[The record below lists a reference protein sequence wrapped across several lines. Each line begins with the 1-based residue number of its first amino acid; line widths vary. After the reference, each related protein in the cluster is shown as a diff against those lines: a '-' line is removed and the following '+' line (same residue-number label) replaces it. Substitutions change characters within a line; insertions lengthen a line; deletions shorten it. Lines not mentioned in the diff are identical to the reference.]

1 MKHFRVFWWLA
12 VVLIFTVTPV
22 LAMPDG
28 WTNDKRLTSN
38 SGQSLY
44 PSVTCDLIGTTV
56 YAAWMD
62 DRNGY
67 WEIYFCR
74 SFDRGKT
81 WSTDTNITNNAGAST
96 SPYLTWQEPNILLLT
111 WLDYRGGSGDIYGMQ
126 SMDDGS
132 TWTDLSGNPGQTT
145 NISNRGNPAVSF
157 SRPRATMNPLGI
169 HVVWADNSTGNSLIY
184 YRNVAFPPTVCIK
197 PDSIS
202 ATLPAIACRNYSW
215 PPHNNDLFI
224 VWEEGSGPNSSIYF
238 TPSQDAGLTRID
250 GNYNPGYDDISHK
263 FGSSTARHP
272 DVFVCG
278 DTAAGVDVAFLD
290 DRQGSDQVYW
300 EAGRL
305 NPTPTPISWDSGFM
319 GMGAAPNTI
328 TTTAITPQWLSVSP
342 RDGSHQS
349 IIWQDNRDS
358 NNEIYICEGMGGGAI
373 MFTPPQRLTY
383 DGADSILP
391 AIISNDAF
399 AASGPAEYHVVWS
412 DNRDSNYEIYYKRS
426 DIIGP
431 DSIQDLAAVAGSHP
445 GEVDLTW
452 SAPDDNICVRAICYD
467 IGHDADAIGSLFEYR
482 TEAVKIP
489 QNLTPQS
496 PGQTENFTV
505 TGLTP
510 GNAYFFAVISVD
522 EAGNSSTVS
531 NSPSASACGT
541 FTATPT
547 YSHSPT
553 ITVTPSITP
562 TGTITLT
569 PTESGTYTS
578 TPTITLTG
586 TITLTPTESG
596 TYTST
601 PTITQTGTVSLTTT
615 ESGTYTSTPTITQT
629 GTVSLTPMESGTY
642 TSTPTITQTGTITL
656 TPTITSAS
664 PSSLAGAELKA
675 YPNPGTKKITFSYY
689 LEKPGRAVFNIY
701 NMSGEKV
708 VKLEES
714 KNEYG
719 TMVETIWNTT
729 DLAAGIYIVKLQ
741 IIFKDGARRGFST
754 YRVAIVRE

>member
-1 MKHFRVFWWLA
+1 MKCLKVFSWLA
-12 VVLIFTVTPV
+12 VVLIFTVKPV

-44 PSVTCDLIGTTV
+44 PSVTCDLAGTTV

-62 DRNGY
+62 ERNGY

-81 WSTDTNITNNAGAST
+81 WSLDTNITNHAGDST
-96 SPYLTWQEPNILLLT
+96 SPYLTWYTPNVLLLT

-126 SMDDGS
+126 SMDDGT
-132 TWTDLSGNPGQTT
+132 TWMDLSGNSGQVT

-157 SRPRATMNPLGI
+157 SRPRATMNPSGI
-169 HVVWADNSTGNSLIY
+169 HMVWADNSTGNSLIY
-184 YRNVAFPPTVCIK
+184 YRNTAVPAAVSIK

-215 PPHNNDLFI
+215 APSNDLFV

-238 TPSQDAGLTRID
+238 TQSQDNGLTWID

-290 DRQGSDQVYW
+290 NRQGSDQVYW

-305 NPTPTPISWDSGFM
+305 NPTPVPITWDSGST
-319 GMGAAPNTI
+319 GIGSAPNTI
-328 TTTAITPQWLSVSP
+328 TTFAVNPHWLSVSP
-342 RDGSHQS
+342 RDRSHQS

-358 NNEIYICEGMGGGAI
+358 NNEIYICEGQGGGNI
-373 MFTPPQRLTY
+373 IFLSPTRLTY
-383 DGADSILP
+383 DAADSILP
-391 AIISNDAF
+391 AIIANDVV
-399 AASGPAEYHVVWS
+399 ASAGPAEYHVVWS

-426 DIIGP
+426 DDMGP
-431 DSIQDLAAVAGSHP
+431 DSIQDLAAATGSHP

-467 IGHDADAIGSLFEYR
+467 IGHDTDSIGSLFEYR
-482 TEAVKIP
+482 TEAIKVA
-489 QNLTPQS
+489 QNLTPQN

-510 GNAYFFAVISVD
+510 GDTYFFAVFSVD
-522 EAGNSSTVS
+522 EAGNTSTVS
-531 NSPSASACGT
+531 NSPGASACGT

-553 ITVTPSITP
+553 ITVTPTP
-562 TGTITLT
+562 TPSGTVTLS

-578 TPTITLTG
+578 TPTITPTG
-586 TITLTPTESG
+586 TITPT
-596 TYTST
+596 
-601 PTITQTGTVSLTTT
+601 L
-615 ESGTYTSTPTITQT
+615 
-629 GTVSLTPMESGTY
+629 
-642 TSTPTITQTGTITL
+642 
-656 TPTITSAS
+656 TITSTYSGTLAS
-664 PSSLAGAELKA
+664 SELKA
-675 YPNPGTKKITFSYY
+675 YPNPGTWKITFSYY
-689 LEKPGRAVFNIY
+689 LEKPGRVVFKIY
-701 NMSGEKV
+701 NMSGEQV
-708 VKLEES
+708 VRLEES
-714 KNEYG
+714 KNDYN
-719 TMVETIWNTT
+719 TTAETIWNTRNM
-729 DLAAGIYIVKLQ
+729 AVGVYIVKLQ
-741 IIFKDGARRGFST
+741 IIFNDGTRRGFSN
-754 YRVAIVRE
+754 YRVAIVW